1 MFLEKWLV
9 FYQYIKVQ
17 GSMVRYETSYFTC
30 TYSTYK
36 TASQAYFSKRNPLLE
51 NLLTNCKVL
60 NVSFSKKQKQS
71 KETNGKQKFQKL

>member
-1 MFLEKWLV
+1 
-9 FYQYIKVQ
+9 
-17 GSMVRYETSYFTC
+17 MVRHEVSYLIC
-30 TYSTYK
+30 TLSAYK
-36 TASQAYFSKRNPLLE
+36 MVLQAYFSKRNPLLE

>member
-1 MFLEKWLV
+1 MFHEKWLV

-17 GSMVRYETSYFTC
+17 GNRVRHETSYFTC
-30 TYSTYK
+30 TRS
-36 TASQAYFSKRNPLLE
+36 AYTTVYRHIFLSVILCLRICLRD
-51 NLLTNCKVL
+51 CKVL

>member
-1 MFLEKWLV
+1 
-9 FYQYIKVQ
+9 
-17 GSMVRYETSYFTC
+17 MVRYETSYLIC
-30 TYSTYK
+30 TLSAYI